1 MTVMVTAE
9 TVRDEIIRYIEAEC
23 KRYGSTEA
31 VRPGHR
37 VPFEW
42 PPAPVSFDYHVSGTQ
57 FQTPVTIQIDGED
70 FDAQIAETPHGVFG
84 RIEHLWNEA
93 RGDSVDAVLE
103 KLKSEAWPLL
113 FRQRQISILLG
124 QKNRFLGSI
133 DALGPGDLLKLL
145 FAPDRDIAH
154 EAMMAIDRSASSH
167 LYGPALIAILNDKTH
182 PYRRSAQWY
191 VLDLFEDLPSYCSG
205 QLESDAIQAM
215 RALIWDAKD
224 DFARTTY
231 KAGVVLGGHVCTDE
245 AATALLDCFHSPS
258 KIGRRAAYHAS
269 FHLAEWCPERR
280 EMIAEKLRIAI
291 NEEIEPILKEYC
303 TSMARDVANADP
315 DHVADPIFPEENL

>member
-1 MTVMVTAE
+1 MVTAE

-103 KLKSEAWPLL
+103 KLKSEACC
-113 FRQRQISILLG
+113 
-124 QKNRFLGSI
+124 
-133 DALGPGDLLKLL
+133 
-145 FAPDRDIAH
+145 
-154 EAMMAIDRSASSH
+154 SS
-167 LYGPALIAILNDKTH
+167 
-182 PYRRSAQWY
+182 
-191 VLDLFEDLPSYCSG
+191 
-205 QLESDAIQAM
+205 
-215 RALIWDAKD
+215 AKD
-224 DFARTTY
+224 RFRSCW
-231 KAGVVLGGHVCTDE
+231 GR
-245 AATALLDCFHSPS
+245 
-258 KIGRRAAYHAS
+258 KIGSWAALTRSDRATY
-269 FHLAEWCPERR
+269 
-280 EMIAEKLRIAI
+280 
-291 NEEIEPILKEYC
+291 
-303 TSMARDVANADP
+303 
-315 DHVADPIFPEENL
+315 